1 MKHCVTF
8 QPYDIWFLQDENNFS
23 DRKLFLGLCPKCS
36 KPILELSQFNNLSNQ
51 LSITRKI
58 GHSAHIFAE
67 SLKPQVMYSL
77 SECNRLKFKSAPFSW
92 VYGINKERKLKN
104 GNSITYQYASDFFD
118 NKTLVKK
125 FTTPY

>member
-1 MKHCVTF
+1 MKHCVSF

-23 DRKLFLGLCPKCS
+23 HRKLFLGICPKCS
-36 KPILELSQFNNLSNQ
+36 KPILELSQINILTNQ
-51 LSITRKI
+51 ISITRKI

-92 VYGINKERKLKN
+92 IYGINKERKLKN
-104 GNSITYQYASDFFD
+104 GDVISYQYASDFFD
-118 NKTLVKK
+118 NKILVKK

>member
-1 MKHCVTF
+1 MKHCVSF

-23 DRKLFLGLCPKCS
+23 HRKLLLGLCPKCS
-36 KPILELSQFNNLSNQ
+36 KPILELSQINILTNQ
-51 LSITRKI
+51 ISITRKI

-104 GNSITYQYASDFFD
+104 GDVISYQYASDFFD
-118 NKTLVKK
+118 NKILIKE